1 MHESLLV
8 PVLKYGSETMIWREK
23 ERSRIGAVQMNNLRG
38 MVGIRR
44 RDKVPNAR
52 VRQLC
57 GVTEGMDEK
66 IVKGNVFSDGS
77 AMWREWRII

>member
-1 MHESLLV
+1 M

-23 ERSRIGAVQMNNLRG
+23 ERFRIGAVQMHNLRG
-38 MVGIRR
+38 LVGIRR

-52 VRQLC
+52 IRQLC

-66 IVKGNVFSDGS
+66 IDKGKVLSDGS
-77 AMWREWRII
+77 ENGE